1 MSHIEQR
8 IESTIQTPDYSTRQF
23 DDDAIARGAHRKFVG
38 GNWETH
44 GRHQLEF
51 LKQQGLQPSHRFLD
65 VGCGSLRAGR
75 HLVDY
80 LEPGHYYGIDA
91 NHGLL
96 QAGYDV
102 ELTDEQRRRM
112 PAANLRATDRFDGD
126 FGVQID
132 MAIAQSVY
140 THVSLNHVR
149 LSLFRVAKVMRPGGK
164 FYATF
169 NEQRAGV
176 PIDAM
181 IERPN
186 RQPQFTER
194 NLFWYYRG
202 DLEWA
207 AGFAPWRYRYIGS
220 WGHPGGQ
227 KMVEFTRLTDDEGSR
242 MRRRSW
248 PASPRRAA
256 DAPKPF
262 AHALRSRIWKARKRT
277 ASWIEP
283 HG

>member
-1 MSHIEQR
+1 VAEIEQR
-8 IESTIQTPDYSTRQF
+8 IESTIQTPDYASRQF
-23 DDDAIARGAHRKFVG
+23 GKKAIERGAHRKFIG
-38 GNWETH
+38 ANWETH
-44 GRHQLEF
+44 GLRQLEF
-51 LKQQGLQPSHRFLD
+51 LKEQGLQPGHRFLD

-75 HLVDY
+75 HLIDY

-91 NHGLL
+91 NLGLL

-102 ELTDEQRRRM
+102 ELTDEQRERM
-112 PAANLRATDRFDGD
+112 PAANLRANDRFDGD
-126 FGVQID
+126 FGVKFD

-164 FYATF
+164 FFTTF
-169 NEQRAGV
+169 NEQAATV
-176 PIDAM
+176 PVDAI
-181 IERPN
+181 IERPE

-207 AGFAPWRYRYIGS
+207 GRIGPWRYRYIGG

-227 KMVEFTRLTDDEGSR
+227 KMVEFTRLADKDWAGTR
-242 MRRRSW
+242 
-248 PASPRRAA
+248 PAAARARA

-262 AHALRSRIWKARKRT
+262 AHELRKRIWKARKRT
-277 ASWIEP
+277 AGWIAP
-283 HG
+283 QG